1 MAGTSLQVAQPALG
15 TVSRKPQSTAAGE
28 GGPGAPFNRSARQG
42 QVQGPL
48 LAGQAF
54 GFLWTPILKPVPGWL
69 REFTLYV
76 SASGGAGGTT
86 AAVGAA
92 DAPWNVIS
100 NCYVKD
106 PFGQLIIQAD
116 GYSLFLINIY
126 GGQSGMLGF
135 GNAPAALPSFSA
147 IASSGNFTI
156 RLRLPLEFDTDGYCS
171 LSNMNAASQPQIT
184 VNGAAAATVYST
196 QPSPTL
202 PTIQTQI
209 DEPFWT
215 APIDH
220 PELAPA
226 DPGSS
231 AQWSVA
237 KTATG
242 VAASAFQRLLL
253 PRVGSFIHTLIMVL
267 RDSTNARIEAF
278 PSTDIQFWVDGVPL
292 LIESLNERQ
301 DLMYERHGVARP
313 TGVVAYTFRN
323 SALPFASNAD
333 THDMILPTT
342 PGTLLEFVG
351 TFGAITNAPAQL
363 FAITGELFPVGGLP
377 YTHLAD

>member
-1 MAGTSLQVAQPALG
+1 MGAATLQVANPALG
-15 TVSRKPQSTAAGE
+15 TVSRQPQTTGAGE
-28 GGPGAPFNRSARQG
+28 GGPGAPFNRNARQG
-42 QVQGPL
+42 QVAGPM

-69 REFTLYV
+69 REFTLYIT
-76 SASGGAGGTT
+76 ASGGSGTTT
-86 AAVGAA
+86 AAVAAA
-92 DAPWNVIS
+92 DAPWNVVA

-126 GGQSGMLGF
+126 SGQSGQLGF
-135 GNAPAALPSFSA
+135 GNAPASLPSYSA
-147 IASSGNFTI
+147 IASTGNFTI

-171 LSNMNAASQPQIT
+171 LSDMNAASQPQIT
-184 VNGAAAATVYST
+184 VNGAASASVYST
-196 QPSPTL
+196 APAPTL
-202 PTIQTQI
+202 PTIQTQL
-209 DEPFWT
+209 DEPYWT

-242 VAASAFQRLLL
+242 VAASAFQRLVL
-253 PRVGSFIHTLIMVL
+253 PRVGSFIHTLILVL
-267 RDSTNARIEAF
+267 RDSTNARVDNWPA
-278 PSTDIQFWVDGVPL
+278 SDLQLWVDGVPL
-292 LIESLNERQ
+292 LIETLNERQ

-313 TGVVAYTFRN
+313 TGVICYTFRI
-323 SALPFASNAD
+323 SALGFASNAD

-342 PGTLLEFVG
+342 PGTLLELAG
-351 TFGAITNAPAQL
+351 TFGAITNAPGQL
-363 FAITGELFPVGGLP
+363 YAITGELFPVGGIP